1 MVPFNEGLE
10 LAFPS
15 AQHTDSLEIWC
26 PECPVLEYFE
36 HRLQAS
42 PWQGAHR
49 LRQFGNL
56 AISLR
61 AGRAIRAPRALR
73 APKNASEV
81 HQGGLMAL
89 QPRGCSRRSKW
100 CADLCRCPTIRSWG
114 GVLANDRILPATSKH
129 VGEATEARP
138 SPAETDP
145 PTGSGRFPYRSTMKA
160 TPPSG

>member
-49 LRQFGNL
+49 LWKFGNL
-56 AISLR
+56 AISWR
-61 AGRAIRAPRALR
+61 AGRAIRAWRAIR
-73 APKNASEV
+73 ARKNASEV
-81 HQGGLMAL
+81 HQVRLMAL

-100 CADLCRCPTIRSWG
+100 WRRPMPLPHHPVLWPEFWQTTTPGRPAGTACDLECPRLTVRVMALP
-114 GVLANDRILPATSKH
+114 VLNGLHHD
-129 VGEATEARP
+129 
-138 SPAETDP
+138 
-145 PTGSGRFPYRSTMKA
+145 YRRA
-160 TPPSG
+160 A